1 MLQRIIGIVGVLVVA
16 GVITMLAL
24 EPRAEGFY
32 PNLFDSFEQRNA
44 PAKEVPTKKITVPTA
59 EDVKTVEING

>member
-1 MLQRIIGIVGVLVVA
+1 
-16 GVITMLAL
+16 MLAL